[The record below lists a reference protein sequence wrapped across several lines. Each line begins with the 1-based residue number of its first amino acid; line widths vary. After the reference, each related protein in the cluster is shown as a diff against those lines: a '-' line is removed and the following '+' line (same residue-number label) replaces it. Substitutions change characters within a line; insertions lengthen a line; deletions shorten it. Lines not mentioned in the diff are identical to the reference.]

1 MKFFGQIL
9 SHDPVQNCEIRAFRE
24 KTYIIVIVLKKHE
37 VEK

>member
-9 SHDPVQNCEIRAFRE
+9 CHDPVQNCEIGAFRK
-24 KTYIIVIVLKKHE
+24 KTDIIVIVLKKHE